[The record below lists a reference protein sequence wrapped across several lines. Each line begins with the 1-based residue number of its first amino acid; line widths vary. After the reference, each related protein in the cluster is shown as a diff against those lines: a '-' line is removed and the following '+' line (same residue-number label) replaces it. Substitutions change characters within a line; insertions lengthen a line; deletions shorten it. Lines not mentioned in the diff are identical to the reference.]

1 MVRHNASPIS
11 LPTTAPS
18 ASLAEDSLNIGRFRN
33 WKMMAFELA
42 VALLGFGAF
51 AVATIGNGSPLGI
64 VCAMAGI
71 GALWLFQCELLG
83 ISIDSR
89 TLTIPSKQIPW
100 MPALSF
106 RRRRVLLSEVRR
118 LTLSPR
124 RAGFE
129 VAKISGGFGWNLL
142 VFASTDQRRRF
153 IALFESLCPGVEV
166 YRIRSP
172 ADPSPPPRLYTW
184 LGDQTALGLI
194 PDRQEPPELPSN
206 RDQ

>member
-1 MVRHNASPIS
+1 
-11 LPTTAPS
+11 
-18 ASLAEDSLNIGRFRN
+18 
-33 WKMMAFELA
+33 MMAIELT
-42 VALLGFGAF
+42 VALLGFGVF
-51 AVATIGNGSPLGI
+51 AVMTIGNGSRPGI

-71 GALWLFQCELLG
+71 GALWLFRCELPG

-118 LTLSPR
+118 LTLSPGWI
-124 RAGFE
+124 GFE
-129 VAKISGGFGWNLL
+129 AIKISGGFGWNLL

-172 ADPSPPPRLYTW
+172 ADRSAPPRLYTW